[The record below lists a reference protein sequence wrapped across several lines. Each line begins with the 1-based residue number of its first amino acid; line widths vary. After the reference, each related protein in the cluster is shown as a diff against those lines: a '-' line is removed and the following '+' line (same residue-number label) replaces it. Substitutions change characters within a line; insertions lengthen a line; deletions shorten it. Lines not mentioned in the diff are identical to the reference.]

1 MDVEVFAKAAR
12 VVVFHRFSISETLE
26 QRRRLQNLLSDEVG
40 GGLVDRRQVLHHQ
53 LGALSLSG
61 ATLARDHHHLALRV
75 FAHAAVRART
85 NSKQMSTRNR
95 HKISSKGL
103 RVLI

>member
-1 MDVEVFAKAAR
+1 VDVEVFAEAAR
-12 VVVFHRFSISETLE
+12 VVVFHGFGVAETLE
-26 QRRRLQNLLSDEVG
+26 ERRRLQNLLGDEVG

-61 ATLARDHHHLALRV
+61 AALPRDHHHLALRV

-85 NSKQMSTRNR
+85 HRKQMPRGE
-95 HKISSKGL
+95 KIFF
-103 RVLI
+103 